1 MKTIGLTGGIGSGK
15 SLAAD
20 CFAQLGATI
29 IDADVIAKHVRAQ
42 EDVKAQIIAHFGDTI
57 VSDTGELDRRALR
70 LRIFNNKDDK
80 QWLESILHPRI
91 QAHIQTAIQQATGS
105 YCIVVIPLL
114 AESKHYTFLDRVLVI
129 DCSDTLQ
136 IKRASERDNST
147 HENIKAII
155 NAQATREAR
164 LKIADDCI
172 DNSGSIEEL
181 KEQVET
187 LHHRY
192 SAL

>member
-42 EDVKAQIIAHFGDTI
+42 EDVKARIIAHFGDTI